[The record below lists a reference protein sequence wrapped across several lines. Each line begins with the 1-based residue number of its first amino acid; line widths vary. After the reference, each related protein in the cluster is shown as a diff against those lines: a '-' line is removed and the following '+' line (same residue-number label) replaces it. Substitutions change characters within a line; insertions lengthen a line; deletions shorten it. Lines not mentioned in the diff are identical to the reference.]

1 MKKFKI
7 LSLALIFAAF
17 VFNACE
23 DSSTDPIDDPIVA
36 PNAPTNMMAS
46 SKSATSVNLK
56 WTASTSESSDDF
68 CCYVLNVTGGATV
81 APIEVTKG
89 QTTYTVQGLE
99 EGTVYTFSLK
109 AKNTDGSLSA
119 AATINWSPASR
130 FEENENGDPIK
141 IYESASDF
149 GSGLVVYDKDSK
161 LPRSAKVSDGKY
173 WTLGLYTKDNQIL
186 LGSPTLLSYSYGSA
200 PSVTEIADVI
210 TGITSLDDIYDSQAL
225 TSKTF
230 SAKTIDLTNY
240 NSNIAFVIRYKLE
253 GNTEYNYAKVL
264 VKYVNGSFLQGTA
277 DNRYVEFILSFQ
289 TKTGVPYAI
298 VNEKVTNNSVK

>member
-1 MKKFKI
+1 MKKFRI
-7 LSLALIFAAF
+7 LTIAMIFAAF
-17 VFNACE
+17 IFNACE
-23 DSSTDPIDDPIVA
+23 ETTTPTDPAVA

-46 SKSATSVNLK
+46 SKNATSVNLK
-56 WTASTSESSDDF
+56 WTASTSESSADF
-68 CCYVLNVTGGATV
+68 CCYVLNVTGGAAV

-99 EGTVYTFSLK
+99 EGTVYTFELK
-109 AKNTDGSLSA
+109 AKNTEGSLSA

-141 IYESASDF
+141 VYESKSDF
-149 GSGLVVYDKDSK
+149 GSGLVVYDKDSR
-161 LPRSAKVSDGKY
+161 LPRAAKVSDGKY
-173 WTLGLYTKDNQIL
+173 WTLGLYTKDSKIL
-186 LGSPTLLSYSYGSA
+186 LGSPTLLDYTFGTT
-200 PSVTEIADVI
+200 PGVTEIADVI

-253 GNTEYNYAKVL
+253 GSTEYNYAKVF
-264 VKYVNGSFLQGTA
+264 VKYVNGSFLQGIA

-289 TKTGVPYAI
+289 TKAGVPYAI
-298 VNEKVTNNSVK
+298 VNEKVTNNFVK